1 MEFFK
6 KQYQILSLVAFILLG
21 CSSDEEQSTTLEI
34 KVTNFE
40 TSYSQVKLN
49 WELVRPN
56 GIIIEDL
63 LIYRQSKNN
72 ATDNVTLELVANLP
86 SNETSFI
93 DNDVPYK
100 TEVSYTIKINYTD
113 ERLTPTNPTNP
124 TGLLSLESEQKKFI
138 RNIVTFDIVPFQVQK
153 DPILVDEFHILDR
166 QGNGALKRY
175 NGTLNQLTKTI
186 LFTNGNLLNNKF
198 HIVNNTD
205 LYVADTQGKIY
216 KINTENYTTTA
227 IYNTIINDNLN
238 AFAVDGDRIYYQDEE
253 IWWYY
258 NTTNGTSE
266 NTHIATTANY
276 VETLSD
282 HNFLFLYG
290 SGATI
295 RSYNPTNCNASNC
308 MPDFGAGT
316 QGAILG
322 NNAMDPN
329 IFSWNTSKSKF
340 ITSIDGRIFNLSNFQ
355 QEIKLSDITGKKYFQ
370 FVFDNNNNIY
380 ATVQN
385 EKKIHK
391 FNSSYELIE
400 VIDTKLY
407 PLFPML
413 TSNGLKVIGGYE
425 PVTYWSFGYGYSFY
439 FNIKCAIETF

>member
-6 KQYQILSLVAFILLG
+6 KQYQILTLIALILLG
-21 CSSDEEQSTTLEI
+21 CSSDDEQSNVLEI

-49 WELVRPN
+49 WEIVRPN
-56 GIIIEDL
+56 GIIIDDL
-63 LIYRQSKNN
+63 LIYRQSKNS
-72 ATDNVTLELVANLP
+72 ATDSAPLELLANLP

-100 TEVSYTIKINYTD
+100 AEVTYTIKINYTD
-113 ERLTPTNPTNP
+113 ETLTPTNPTNP
-124 TGLLSLESEQKKFI
+124 IGPLSLESEQKKFI
-138 RNIVTFDIVPFQVQK
+138 RDIVTFDIVPFQVQK

-186 LFTNGNLLNNKF
+186 LFTNGSLLNNKF
-198 HIVNNTD
+198 HIINNTD
-205 LYVADTQGKIY
+205 LYIADTQGKIS

-258 NTTNGTSE
+258 NTVNGASE
-266 NTHIATTANY
+266 STHIATTANY
-276 VETLSD
+276 AETLSD
-282 HNFLFLYG
+282 HNFLFLY
-290 SGATI
+290 SGAAAI
-295 RSYNPTNCNASNC
+295 RNYNPTNCNTSAC
-308 MPDFGAGT
+308 MPGFGAST
-316 QGAILG
+316 QGAILS
-322 NNAMDPN
+322 NNAIDPN

-355 QEIKLSDITGKKYFQ
+355 QEIKLNDITGKKYFQ
-370 FVFDNNNNIY
+370 FTFDNDNNIY

-391 FNSSYELIE
+391 FNSNYELIE

-425 PVTYWSFGYGYSFY
+425 PVTYWSFEYGNSFN
-439 FNIKCAIETF
+439 FNVKCAIETF

>member
-6 KQYQILSLVAFILLG
+6 KQYQILSIVAFILLG
-21 CSSDEEQSTTLEI
+21 CSIDEEKNTTLEI

-40 TSYSQVKLN
+40 TSYNQVKLN
-49 WELVRPN
+49 WEIVRPN
-56 GIIIEDL
+56 GFIIEDL

-72 ATDNVTLELVANLP
+72 ATDSAMIELIANLP

-93 DNDVPYK
+93 DNNVPYK
-100 TEVSYTIKINYTD
+100 TEVFYTIKINYID
-113 ERLTPTNPTNP
+113 ERLTLINPTNP
-124 TGLLSLESEQKKFI
+124 IELLSLESEQKKFI
-138 RNIVTFDIVPFQVQK
+138 RDIVTFDIVPFQVQK
-153 DPILVDEFHILDR
+153 DPIIVDEFHILDR

-186 LFTNGNLLNNKF
+186 LFTNGSLLNNKF
-198 HIVNNTD
+198 HITNNTD
-205 LYVADTQGKIY
+205 LYVADTQGKIS

-227 IYNTIINDNLN
+227 IYNTVINDNLN
-238 AFAVDGDRIYYQDEE
+238 AFAVDGDRIYYQDED

-258 NTTNGTSE
+258 NTISGASV
-266 NTHIATTANY
+266 NTHIATSTNY
-276 VETLSD
+276 VETLND

-290 SGATI
+290 GAAAI
-295 RSYNPTNCNASNC
+295 RIYNPTNCNTYNC
-308 MPDFGAGT
+308 MPDFGAST
-316 QGAILG
+316 QGAILS
-322 NNAMDPN
+322 NNSFDAN
-329 IFSWNTSKSKF
+329 IFSWNTYKSKF
-340 ITSIDGRIFNLSNFQ
+340 ITSIDGRIFNPTNFQ
-355 QEIKLSDITGKKYFQ
+355 QEIKLNDITGKKYFQ
-370 FVFDNNNNIY
+370 FVFDNDNNIY

-439 FNIKCAIETF
+439 FNVKCAVETF

>member
-290 SGATI
+290 SGAAI

>member
-6 KQYQILSLVAFILLG
+6 KQYQILTVVAFILLG
-21 CSSDEEQSTTLEI
+21 CSSDDEQNTTLEI

-56 GIIIEDL
+56 GIIIDDL

-72 ATDNVTLELVANLP
+72 ATDSDPLELVANLP
-86 SNETSFI
+86 SNETTFT
-93 DNDVPYK
+93 DTDVPYK
-100 TEVSYTIKINYTD
+100 TEVTYTIKINYTD
-113 ERLTPTNPTNP
+113 QRITPTNPIVP
-124 TGLLSLESEQKKFI
+124 LSLESEQKKFI
-138 RNIVTFDIVPFQVQK
+138 RDIVTFDIVPFQVKK
-153 DPILVDEFHILDR
+153 DPILIDEFHILDR

-175 NGTLNQLTKTI
+175 NGSQNQLTKTRQ
-186 LFTNGNLLNNKF
+186 FTNGSLLNNKF
-198 HIVNNTD
+198 HIINNTD
-205 LYVADTQGKIY
+205 LYIADTQGKIS
-216 KINTENYTTTA
+216 KINTENYTTSA
-227 IYNTIINDNLN
+227 IYNTVIIDNLN

-258 NTTNGTSE
+258 NTFNGTSE
-266 NTHIATTANY
+266 NTGIASSANY

-282 HNFLFLYG
+282 NNFLFLYG
-290 SGATI
+290 GGADI
-295 RSYNPTNCNASNC
+295 RNYNPSNCNTSNC
-308 MPDFGAGT
+308 FPDFGAGT
-316 QGAILG
+316 QGAILP
-322 NNAMDPN
+322 NNTFDPN

-355 QEIKLSDITGKKYFQ
+355 EEIKLNDITGKKYFQ
-370 FVFDNNNNIY
+370 FVFDNDNNIY

-391 FNSSYELIE
+391 FNTNYEFIE
-400 VIDTKLY
+400 IIDTKLY

-413 TSNGLKVIGGYE
+413 TSNGLKVIGSYE
-425 PVTYWSFGYGYSFY
+425 PVTYWSFGYGNSFN
-439 FNIKCAIETF
+439 FNVKCAIETF

>member
-6 KQYQILSLVAFILLG
+6 KQYYIFTLIALILLG
-21 CSSDEEQSTTLEI
+21 CSSDDEQSKELEI
-34 KVTNFE
+34 KVTSFE

-49 WELVRPN
+49 WEIVRPN
-56 GIIIEDL
+56 GIIIDDL
-63 LIYRQSKNN
+63 LIYRQSKNS
-72 ATDNVTLELVANLP
+72 ATDSATLELLANLP
-86 SNETSFI
+86 SNETTFT
-93 DNDVPYK
+93 DTDVPYK
-100 TEVSYTIKINYTD
+100 AEVTYTIKINYTD
-113 ERLTPTNPTNP
+113 QRLTPTNPTNP
-124 TGLLSLESEQKKFI
+124 IEPLSLESEQKKFI
-138 RNIVTFDIVPFQVQK
+138 RDIVTFDIVPFQVQK

-186 LFTNGNLLNNKF
+186 LFTNGSLLNNKF
-198 HIVNNTD
+198 HIINNTD
-205 LYVADTQGKIY
+205 LYIADTQGKIS

-238 AFAVDGDRIYYQDEE
+238 AFAIDGDRIYYQDEE

-258 NTTNGTSE
+258 NTINGASVNTN
-266 NTHIATTANY
+266 IATTTNY

-282 HNFLFLYG
+282 HNFLFFYG
-290 SGATI
+290 GAAAI
-295 RSYNPTNCNASNC
+295 RNYNPTNCTTSDC
-308 MPDFGAGT
+308 FPDFGAST
-316 QGAILG
+316 QGAILE
-322 NNAMDPN
+322 NNTFDSN

-340 ITSIDGRIFNLSNFQ
+340 ITSIDGRVFNPSTFQ
-355 QEIKLSDITGKKYFQ
+355 QEIKLNAITGKKYFQ
-370 FVFDNNNNIY
+370 FVFDNDNNIY

-400 VIDTKLY
+400 VINTKLY

-413 TSNGLKVIGGYE
+413 TSTGLKVIGGYE
-425 PVTYWSFGYGYSFY
+425 PVTYWSFEYGNSFN
-439 FNIKCAIETF
+439 FNVKCAIETF

>member
-6 KQYQILSLVAFILLG
+6 KQYQILTLIAFLLLG
-21 CSSDEEQSTTLEI
+21 CSSDDEKSYTLEI

-49 WELVRPN
+49 WEIKRPN

-63 LIYRQSKNN
+63 LIYRQSKNS
-72 ATDNVTLELVANLP
+72 ASDSAPLELVANLP
-86 SNETSFI
+86 SNETTFT

-100 TEVSYTIKINYTD
+100 AEISYTIKINYTD
-113 ERLTPTNPTNP
+113 ERIAPNQTNPIGP
-124 TGLLSLESEQKKFI
+124 LSLESEQKKFI
-138 RNIVTFDIVPFQVQK
+138 RDIVTFDIVPFQVQK
-153 DPILVDEFHILDR
+153 DPILADEFHILDR

-175 NGTLNQLTKTI
+175 NGALNTLTRTKQ
-186 LFTNGNLLNNKF
+186 FTNGSLLNNKF
-198 HIVNNTD
+198 HIINNTD
-205 LYVADTQGKIY
+205 LYVGDTQGKIS
-216 KINTENYTTTA
+216 KINTGNYTTSAT
-227 IYNTIINDNLN
+227 YNTVINDNLN

-258 NTTNGTSE
+258 NTLNGTSE
-266 NTHIATTANY
+266 NTGIVSSAHYI
-276 VETLSD
+276 ETLSD

-290 SGATI
+290 GAADI
-295 RSYNPTNCNASNC
+295 RNYNPSNCNTSNC
-308 MPDFGAGT
+308 FPDFGAGT
-316 QGAILG
+316 QGAILAS
-322 NNAMDPN
+322 NTFDAN

-340 ITSIDGRIFNLSNFQ
+340 ITSIDGRVFNPTNFQ

-370 FVFDNNNNIY
+370 FVFDNDNNIY

-391 FNSSYELIE
+391 FNSNYELIE

-413 TSNGLKVIGGYE
+413 TTNGLKVIGGYE
-425 PVTYWSFGYGYSFY
+425 PVTYYSFGYGYSFN
-439 FNIKCAIETF
+439 FNVKCAIETF

>member
-21 CSSDEEQSTTLEI
+21 CSSDDEQSTTLEI

-49 WELVRPN
+49 WEIVRPN

-72 ATDNVTLELVANLP
+72 ANDNATLELVANLP

-113 ERLTPTNPTNP
+113 ERLAPTNPTNP
-124 TGLLSLESEQKKFI
+124 IGLLSLESEQKKFI
-138 RNIVTFDIVPFQVQK
+138 RDIVTFDIVPFQVQK
-153 DPILVDEFHILDR
+153 DPIIVDEFHILDR
-166 QGNGALKRY
+166 QLNGALKRY
-175 NGTLNQLTKTI
+175 NGALNQLTKTI
-186 LFTNGNLLNNKF
+186 LFTNGSLLNNKF
-198 HIVNNTD
+198 HIINNTD
-205 LYVADTQGKIY
+205 LYIADTQGKIF

-258 NTTNGTSE
+258 NTVNGASE

-276 VETLSD
+276 VETLNA
-282 HNFLFLYG
+282 HNFLFLFG
-290 SGATI
+290 GAAAI
-295 RSYNPTNCNASNC
+295 RNYNPTNCNTSNC
-308 MPDFGAGT
+308 MPDFGAST
-316 QGAILG
+316 QGAILA
-322 NNAMDPN
+322 NNTFDAN

-340 ITSIDGRIFNLSNFQ
+340 ITSIDGRIFNPTNFQ
-355 QEIKLSDITGKKYFQ
+355 QEIKLNDITGKKYFQ
-370 FVFDNNNNIY
+370 FVFDNDNNIY

-439 FNIKCAIETF
+439 FNVKCAIETF

>member
-21 CSSDEEQSTTLEI
+21 CSSDDEQSTTLEI

-49 WELVRPN
+49 WEIVRPN

-72 ATDNVTLELVANLP
+72 ATDSATLELVANLP

-100 TEVSYTIKINYTD
+100 TEVYYTIKINYTD
-113 ERLTPTNPTNP
+113 KRLTPTNPTNP

-138 RNIVTFDIVPFQVQK
+138 RDIVTFDIVPFQVQK
-153 DPILVDEFHILDR
+153 DPIIVDEFHILDR

-186 LFTNGNLLNNKF
+186 LFTNGSLLNNKF
-198 HIVNNTD
+198 HIKNNTD
-205 LYVADTQGKIY
+205 LYIADTQGKIS

-258 NTTNGTSE
+258 NTANGTSE

-282 HNFLFLYG
+282 HNFLFLY
-290 SGATI
+290 SGGAAI

-308 MPDFGAGT
+308 MPGFGAGT
-316 QGAILG
+316 QGTILG

-355 QEIKLSDITGKKYFQ
+355 QEIKLNDITGKKYFQ
-370 FVFDNNNNIY
+370 FVFDNDNNIY

-439 FNIKCAIETF
+439 FNVKCAIETF

>member
-6 KQYQILSLVAFILLG
+6 KQHQILSLVAFILLG
-21 CSSDEEQSTTLEI
+21 CSSDDEQSTTLEI

-72 ATDNVTLELVANLP
+72 ATDNVTELVANLP
-86 SNETSFI
+86 SNETTFI

-113 ERLTPTNPTNP
+113 ERLIPTNPTNP
-124 TGLLSLESEQKKFI
+124 IGLLSLESEQKKFI
-138 RNIVTFDIVPFQVQK
+138 RDIVTFDKVPFQVQK
-153 DPILVDEFHILDR
+153 DPILVDEFHIMDR
-166 QGNGALKRY
+166 QGNGFLKRY
-175 NGTLNQLTKTI
+175 NGYQNQLTKTTQ
-186 LFTNGNLLNNKF
+186 FTNGILLNNKF
-198 HIVNNTD
+198 HIINSTD
-205 LYVADTQGKIY
+205 LYIADIQGKIY
-216 KINTENYTTTA
+216 KINSENYTTTA

-258 NTTNGTSE
+258 NTVNGASE

-276 VETLSD
+276 VETLNA
-282 HNFLFLYG
+282 HNFLFLFG
-290 SGATI
+290 GAAAI
-295 RSYNPTNCNASNC
+295 RNYNPNNCNTSNC
-308 MPDFGAGT
+308 MPDFGAST
-316 QGAILG
+316 QGAILA
-322 NNAMDPN
+322 NNTFDAN

-355 QEIKLSDITGKKYFQ
+355 EEIKLNDITGKKYFQ
-370 FVFDNNNNIY
+370 FVFDNDNNIY

-391 FNSSYELIE
+391 FNTNYELIE
-400 VIDTKLY
+400 IIDTKLY

-413 TSNGLKVIGGYE
+413 TSNGLKVIGSYE
-425 PVTYWSFGYGYSFY
+425 PVTYWSFGYGNSFN
-439 FNIKCAIETF
+439 FNVKCAIETF